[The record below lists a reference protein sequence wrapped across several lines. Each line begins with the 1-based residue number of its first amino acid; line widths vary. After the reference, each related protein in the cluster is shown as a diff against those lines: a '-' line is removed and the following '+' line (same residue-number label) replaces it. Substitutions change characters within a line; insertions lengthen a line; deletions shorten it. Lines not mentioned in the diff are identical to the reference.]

1 MVTVTI
7 NCEKQSVRGF
17 KALNKLFLTLSI
29 VALLIFVASVAP
41 VHSQTAA
48 NIHYT
53 GGNLGYACIFESN
66 NNTMLYC
73 LAESQNFTLDF
84 GNYTLAAFL
93 YNASS
98 ATFSHWITQGNVT
111 VRDIQGN
118 NTLLEVNGDGNLAA
132 VFLPATQT
140 EGIVTFTSTRGFVCF
155 LNYANA
161 SGPLCLTD
169 GQNATLPVGNYV
181 AEASPHNASDSFVKW
196 FTQGQITVNNQT
208 SYITNVTVQ
217 GNGVLGLVYAPAIP
231 TPEIL
236 PQIVPVTLV
245 TCLIGAL
252 LFSKKKT
259 E

>member
-1 MVTVTI
+1 M
-7 NCEKQSVRGF
+7 
-17 KALNKLFLTLSI
+17 NKLFFTLSI

-48 NIHYT
+48 NIKYT
-53 GGNLGYACIFESN
+53 GGNLGYACIFDSN
-66 NNTMLYC
+66 NSTPLYC
-73 LAESQNFTLDF
+73 LTESQNFTLDF

-98 ATFSHWITQGNVT
+98 TTFSHWITQGNVT

-132 VFLPATQT
+132 VFLPATQNQT
-140 EGIVTFTSTRGFVCF
+140 EGIVTFTGTRGFVCF

-161 SGPLCLTD
+161 SGPVCLMD
-169 GQNATLPVGNYV
+169 GQNTTLPVGKYV
-181 AEASPHNASDSFVKW
+181 AEAAPRNASDSFVKW
-196 FTQGQITVNNQT
+196 FTQGQITVDNQT
-208 SYITNVTVQ
+208 SYITDVTVQ

-231 TPEIL
+231 TPEIP
-236 PQIVPVTLV
+236 PQVVPVTLV

-252 LFSKKKT
+252 LLSKKKPNDEKSVSST
-259 E
+259 RAES